1 MSSTGMNKYD
11 ETYYKSHCGE
21 EYERG
26 HGWEEVF
33 GNYADRVVRE
43 IQPKRTLDIGC
54 ARGFFVEA
62 LCDRGVDAYG
72 IDISEYA
79 ISNVRE
85 DMRSRCKV
93 QSALVKIEEKYDL
106 ITCIEVLEHLDNK
119 DIPVAIQRMCEA
131 TDDIIFSSTPFD
143 YDEESHISIHTP
155 EYWVE
160 QFAYNGFYHDVGYDC
175 SYIAVQTMR
184 FRRVEKSKVDLI
196 REYERELFQKH
207 QEVVAVR
214 QQYKLS
220 EENVEIYKE
229 AYQKHVDMI
238 NQELNPKINE
248 LNLKLANSEEKLLA
262 QFAEAKKKR
271 EEEFE
276 KQLAEERKKREEE
289 IEGYKKDIE
298 TRCRHKVE
306 EEVRLRKGKEE
317 LYYLE
322 KKLRQETEKKYDEI
336 KRMTGLIQ
344 IENEQIQ
351 TEKEQMRV
359 TNKILQD
366 ELLTILTDVHVG
378 MRSIIKQKRKKNAVD
393 KELLKKSKEYWR
405 SVFDADYYAEYNR
418 DIYDV
423 CGNDEKKLLRHFIR
437 YGMNEGRR
445 ANEEF
450 DLYAYMLFNPDIV
463 KVCKMDKRAYYLHYI
478 ENGRSEKRRAK

>member
-1 MSSTGMNKYD
+1 MGSTGMNKYD

-248 LNLKLANSEEKLLA
+248 LNLKIANSEEK
-262 QFAEAKKKR
+262 FSI
-271 EEEFE
+271 
-276 KQLAEERKKREEE
+276 QLAEARRKQEEE
-289 IEGYKKDIE
+289 TEEIKKEIEI
-298 TRCRHKVE
+298 RCHHKVE

-317 LYYLE
+317 LYYFE

-336 KRMTGLIQ
+336 KRMAGLIQ

-351 TEKEQMRV
+351 IENEQMRV

-366 ELLTILTDVHVG
+366 ELQSVLEDGYVG
-378 MRSIIKQKRKKNAVD
+378 IKRSIKQRRKKNAVD
-393 KELLKKSKEYWR
+393 RELRKKSKEYWKP
-405 SVFDADYYAEYNR
+405 VFDADYYTEHNR
-418 DIYDV
+418 DIYDAF
-423 CGNDEKKLLRHFIR
+423 GNDEKKLLKHFIF
-437 YGMNEGRR
+437 YGMGEGRR

-478 ENGRSEKRRAK
+478 KNGRSEKRRTK